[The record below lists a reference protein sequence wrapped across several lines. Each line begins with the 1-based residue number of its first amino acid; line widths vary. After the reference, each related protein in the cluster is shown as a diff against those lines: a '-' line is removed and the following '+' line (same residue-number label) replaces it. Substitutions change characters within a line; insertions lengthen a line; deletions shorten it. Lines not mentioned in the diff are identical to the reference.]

1 MRNLNFRSD
10 IFIEWE
16 SRMWMRCKEMST
28 ILRNCYHILSD
39 TLHLPSKAE
48 CFKGKQETFFHCTF
62 LLTRYSLDVEK
73 WLRFV
78 NLNVTD
84 GAEAVFLQILDE
96 AAATNW
102 KTKEKADI
110 RQVNK
115 LTG

>member
-1 MRNLNFRSD
+1 
-10 IFIEWE
+10 
-16 SRMWMRCKEMST
+16 MRCKEVST
-28 ILRNCYHILSD
+28 ILSNCYHILPD
-39 TLHLPSKAE
+39 TLHLPSRAE
-48 CFKGKQETFFHCTF
+48 SFKEKQKTFFHCTF

-73 WLRFV
+73 RLRFV

-84 GAEAVFLQILDE
+84 GAEAVFFQILDE

-102 KTKEKADI
+102 KTKEKANI

>member
-1 MRNLNFRSD
+1 
-10 IFIEWE
+10 
-16 SRMWMRCKEMST
+16 
-28 ILRNCYHILSD
+28 
-39 TLHLPSKAE
+39 
-48 CFKGKQETFFHCTF
+48 

-73 WLRFV
+73 RLRFV

-102 KTKEKADI
+102 KTKEKANN